1 MTRRVLLP
9 ALVLLAF
16 VGTACGRYLTTGVA
30 VVNGVSISQ
39 KDLDAQF
46 ESVRQSQQFSGQF
59 DPNNPEQ
66 RLEVERQIIVG
77 LIQQELVRQ
86 EGERMGIR
94 VTPAMIQQQFAQV
107 RAQFQT
113 EQQFQDA
120 LKANQLTVATLRE
133 QLESQVLLERVRDR
147 VTRDVV
153 ASEQDIRQAFGKG
166 EAFEEIKVRHI
177 LFAVQQG
184 STNFAP
190 ARKEAEA
197 ALAQLKAGG
206 DFAAIA
212 KQQSDDPGSKD
223 KGGDLGYITRQTSF
237 DQQFLAAAFALKEG
251 QLSGIVQTSFGF
263 HIIRVD
269 DVRRKTLDQVRAQ
282 LGQQLAQQRKQQ
294 AFQGFVQAR
303 IKVYD
308 IVVNPRWGDFNAETL
323 AIDARRFFVPPSPEP
338 QTRPI
343 TVG

>member
-1 MTRRVLLP
+1 VTRRVLLP

-46 ESVRQSQQFSGQF
+46 DVVRQSQQFQGQF

-133 QLESQVLLERVRDR
+133 QLESQVLLQAVQAR
-147 VTRDVV
+147 VTRNVV
-153 ASEQDIRQAFGKG
+153 ASEQDIRQAFGRG

-177 LFAVQQG
+177 LFSAQG
-184 STNFAP
+184 TNLGP
-190 ARKEAEA
+190 ARNEAQA
-197 ALAQLKAGG
+197 ALAQLRAGA

-212 KQQSDDPGSKD
+212 KKQSDDPGSKD

-237 DQQFLAAAFALKEG
+237 DQQFLAAAFALKKG

-282 LGQQLAQQRKQQ
+282 LGEQLAQQRKQQ
-294 AFQGFVQAR
+294 AFQGFVAAR

-338 QTRPI
+338 QTRPFTI
-343 TVG
+343 G